1 MLTSLHIKN
10 YALIEQLDLAL
21 SEGFSVITGE
31 TGAGKSII
39 LGALGLLQGH
49 RADVKSIK
57 AGEKKC
63 IVEGE
68 FAVDGL
74 GVKRLLEAVDID
86 CDDDS
91 VIIRREIMASGKSRT
106 FINDTPATLATLK
119 DISTRLIDI
128 HSQHQNL
135 LLGHETF
142 IIDTVD
148 CVAGAPNINKEYEDA
163 YDEWT
168 AAERRLKQLRE
179 ESARSQSDQEFL
191 AFQLHQLEEAG
202 LESGELEALEEEQQ
216 TLAHAEDI
224 KSALCKASSAMSQ
237 DEFDVCSVLRQ
248 AIDALQDAGEYLANA
263 AELAERLD
271 SALIEIDD
279 VRGEVEAEAE
289 RVEFDPRRLEY
300 VDDRIGT
307 IMSLLKKHRLDTVD
321 QLIAKTDEMRQ
332 ALDAI
337 ENADERIAEQE
348 ARVKAARKKLLAAAA
363 RLTETRQKAA
373 QEIERGLTES
383 MHGLG
388 MPHATILLEFSRR
401 QHPDRSGLDAVRF
414 LFSANKSVPPQDVA
428 QTASGGEVARLMLAL
443 KALIAQKK
451 NMPTIIFDEIDTGVS
466 GTMAERM
473 GQVMGAIC
481 SHAQVLCITHLPQIA
496 ALGDHHFRVY
506 KEENDEGTRSHI
518 VPLDDEER
526 VREVANMLS
535 GAQLTP
541 EALANAR
548 QLLATKTSSSLAPS

>member
-1 MLTSLHIKN
+1 MLTSLHISN
-10 YALIEQLDLAL
+10 YALIEHLDLAL

-39 LGALGLLQGH
+39 LGALGLLQGN

-57 AGEKKC
+57 TGAKKC

-68 FAVDGL
+68 FVAEGL
-74 GVKRLLEAVDID
+74 GVKDILEKEEID
-86 CDDDS
+86 CEDDT
-91 VIIRREIMASGKSRT
+91 VIVRREISATGKSRT

-119 DISTRLIDI
+119 AVSTRLIDI

-142 IIDTVD
+142 IIDTID
-148 CVAGAPNINKEYEDA
+148 CMADSYIIYKRYTEA
-163 YDEWT
+163 YDHWG
-168 AAERRLKQLRE
+168 AAERRLKDLRAE
-179 ESARSQSDQEFL
+179 AERSQSDLDFL
-191 AFQLHQLEEAG
+191 AFQLQQIDEAE
-202 LESGELEALEEEQQ
+202 LQSGELEELEEEQL

-224 KSALCKASSAMSQ
+224 KAALSTAAGTLRN
-237 DEFDVCSVLRQ
+237 DEIDVVAALKQ
-248 AIDALQDAGEYLANA
+248 AVSALQDAGEYLPNA
-263 AELAERLD
+263 AELAERLE
-271 SALIEIDD
+271 SACIEIDD
-279 VRGEVEAEAE
+279 VTSEVENEAE
-289 RVEFDPRRLEY
+289 SVEFDPRRLEY

-307 IMSLLKKHRLDTVD
+307 ITSLLKKHHLDTVD
-321 QLIAKTDEMRQ
+321 ELLEKADGMRRN
-332 ALDAI
+332 LDAI

-348 ARVKAARKKLLAAAA
+348 AVVKAARKALIEAAEHLTEVRKKAAA
-363 RLTETRQKAA
+363 
-373 QEIERGLTES
+373 EIENGLIES
-383 MHGLG
+383 MKGLG
-388 MPHATILLEFSRR
+388 MPHAKIVLEFSRR
-401 QHPDRSGLDAVRF
+401 PHPDRSGLDAVRF
-414 LFSANKSVPPQDVA
+414 LFSANKSVAPQDVA
-428 QTASGGEVARLMLAL
+428 QTASGGEIARLMLAL

-506 KEENDEGTRSHI
+506 KEENDEGTLSHI
-518 VPLDDEER
+518 IPLGEEER
-526 VREVANMLS
+526 IHEIANMLS
-535 GAQLTP
+535 GEDITP

-548 QLLATKTSSSLAPS
+548 KLLRI

>member
-1 MLTSLHIKN
+1 MLTSLHISN
-10 YALIEQLDLAL
+10 YALIEQLDLSL

-39 LGALGLLQGH
+39 LGALGLLQGN
-49 RADVKSIK
+49 RADTKAIKSG
-57 AGEKKC
+57 AKKC
-63 IVEGE
+63 VVEGE
-68 FAVDGL
+68 FVIDGL
-74 GVKRLLEAVDID
+74 GVQRLLQEADID

-91 VIIRREIMASGKSRT
+91 VIIRREISASGKSRT

-119 DISTRLIDI
+119 EVSTRLIDI

-142 IIDTVD
+142 IIDTID
-148 CVAGAPNINKEYEDA
+148 CVASSPNIIKEYEEA
-163 YDEWT
+163 YEKWVES
-168 AAERRLKQLRE
+168 ERRLKMLRE
-179 ESARSQSDQEFL
+179 EAARSQSDQEFL
-191 AFQLHQLEEAG
+191 AFQLQQLEEAA
-202 LESGELEALEEEQQ
+202 LESGELEELEEEQQ

-224 KSALCKASSAMSQ
+224 KAALCRASGVLSN
-237 DEFDVCSVLRQ
+237 DEVDVSSVLRQ
-248 AIDALQDAGEYLANA
+248 AVEALQDAGEYLANA
-263 AELAERLD
+263 AELADRLD
-271 SALIEIDD
+271 SARIEIAD
-279 VRGEVEAEAE
+279 VISEVEGEADS
-289 RVEFDPRRLEY
+289 VEFDPRRLEF

-307 IMSLLKKHRLDTVD
+307 IMTLLKKHRADSVEE
-321 QLIAKTDEMRQ
+321 LIEKTAQMRQ
-332 ALDAI
+332 TLDAI
-337 ENADERIAEQE
+337 ENADENIAEQE
-348 ARVKAARKKLLAAAA
+348 ARVKAARKALIEAAA
-363 RLTETRQKAA
+363 RLTEVRRKAA
-373 QEIERGLTES
+373 AEIEKGLVES

-388 MPHATILLEFSRR
+388 MPSVQIVLEFARR
-401 QHPDRSGLDAVRF
+401 QHPDHSGLDAVRF
-414 LFSANKSVPPQDVA
+414 LFSANKSVAPQDVA
-428 QTASGGEVARLMLAL
+428 QTASGGEIARLMLAL

-506 KEENDEGTRSHI
+506 KEEDDAGTLSHI
-518 VPLDDEER
+518 VPLDFEER
-526 VREVANMLS
+526 VKEIANMLS

-548 QLLATKTSSSLAPS
+548 KLLSGKSGK